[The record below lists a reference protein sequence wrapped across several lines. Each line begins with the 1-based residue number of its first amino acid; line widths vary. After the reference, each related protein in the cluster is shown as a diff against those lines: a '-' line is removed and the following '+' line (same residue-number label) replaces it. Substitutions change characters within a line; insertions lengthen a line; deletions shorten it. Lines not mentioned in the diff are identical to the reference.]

1 MVENKE
7 VKREETRAVANMG
20 YAIIM
25 TVGVVILSVFV
36 WAAAIEIAG
45 EWVDFGAI
53 IGIFNL
59 ISIIYFGKMILS
71 KLDK

>member
-1 MVENKE
+1 MAENKE

-36 WAAAIEIAG
+36 WAVVIGIAG